1 MSPRCAC
8 ATLTA
13 IGGAPPRPPPDFPQ
27 PASAIADAVA
37 MNIARSMGPMV
48 LLFIRSD
55 AAGPEA
61 LGAGILG
68 LPPYRLPPSRTH
80 PNYRRGPRNDSRGC
94 CAYGLGAM
102 AAKLDVGR
110 TYQSQTRV
118 EEWMT
123 AEKAGNKGVDV
134 LSTPMLLQLVE
145 DAAMQCI
152 APTMGAGQVSLGT
165 HIDLAHLAPTPVG
178 LLFWTEV
185 EV

>member
-1 MSPRCAC
+1 
-8 ATLTA
+8 
-13 IGGAPPRPPPDFPQ
+13 
-27 PASAIADAVA
+27 
-37 MNIARSMGPMV
+37 
-48 LLFIRSD
+48 
-55 AAGPEA
+55 
-61 LGAGILG
+61 
-68 LPPYRLPPSRTH
+68 
-80 PNYRRGPRNDSRGC
+80 
-94 CAYGLGAM
+94 M

-165 HIDLAHLAPTPVG
+165 HIDLAHLASTPVG
-178 LLFWTEV
+178 LIIRTEV
-185 EV
+185 EVIKLDGRRVEFAFSAFDEREKIAEGTHERYLTERTRFLERLEEKLSSA